1 MTYSLIGYCPI
12 LLLMARDH
20 HFLLHGI
27 RWLLR
32 FTRLRGNADGW
43 TYLPDAKAPRMRP
56 KILIDERLKGRK
68 RLEII
73 IHELLHVSFPTACE
87 EHVTESGQDIS
98 KVLWKLG
105 YRIDEQ
111 QAP

>member
-1 MTYSLIGYCPI
+1 MP
-12 LLLMARDH
+12 RDH
-20 HFLLHGI
+20 HFTLHGL

-32 FTRLRGNADGW
+32 FTRLRGNAYGW
-43 TYLPDAKAPRMRP
+43 TYLPDAKSPRMRP

-87 EHVTESGQDIS
+87 EHVTEAGKDIS
-98 KVLWKLG
+98 RVLTNLG
-105 YRIDEQ
+105 YHDD
-111 QAP
+111 AS

>member
-1 MTYSLIGYCPI
+1 MP
-12 LLLMARDH
+12 RDH
-20 HFLLHGI
+20 HFLLHGV

-32 FTRLRGNADGW
+32 FTRLRGNAYGW
-43 TYLPDAKAPRMRP
+43 TYLPDAKSPRRRP

-87 EHVTESGQDIS
+87 EHVTEAGKDIS
-98 KVLWKLG
+98 RVLAKLG
-105 YRIDEQ
+105 YRDH
-111 QAP
+111 AP

>member
-1 MTYSLIGYCPI
+1 
-12 LLLMARDH
+12 MARDH